1 MGQWGR
7 HCRRE
12 GAAGAPS
19 ERAYAKAGEAL
30 HQSESRLDLRP
41 RERRDGHVFQY
52 LARLVFHPVRRRRG
66 DERFWRGGFVEDRA
80 QVGRRAAA
88 EADGQR
94 RPRRALAARQEERHL
109 EIAALQ
115 ELIPKIV
122 EKIASRRLAFEM
134 NDDEEEAAIEV
145 THTASEE
152 VIGFIYA
159 DEGEFVFESNQDG
172 YFDDFVDED
181 VDSFV
186 SRLYETLRADLPK
199 FEVEAGE

>member
-1 MGQWGR
+1 M
-7 HCRRE
+7 
-12 GAAGAPS
+12 AGFDDEVDDA
-19 ERAYAKAGEAL
+19 RK
-30 HQSESRLDLRP
+30 RL
-41 RERRDGHVFQY
+41 E
-52 LARLVFHPVRRRRG
+52 
-66 DERFWRGGFVEDRA
+66 
-80 QVGRRAAA
+80 
-88 EADGQR
+88 
-94 RPRRALAARQEERHL
+94 AAREDTGKTGFD

>member
-1 MGQWGR
+1 MAGFDDEVDDAR
-7 HCRRE
+7 KRLEAARE
-12 GAAGAPS
+12 GG
-19 ERAYAKAGEAL
+19 GE
-30 HQSESRLDLRP
+30 S
-41 RERRDGHVFQY
+41 
-52 LARLVFHPVRRRRG
+52 
-66 DERFWRGGFVEDRA
+66 GFD
-80 QVGRRAAA
+80 
-88 EADGQR
+88 
-94 RPRRALAARQEERHL
+94 

-115 ELIPKIV
+115 ELLPKIA

-145 THTASEE
+145 MHTASEE

-181 VDSFV
+181 VNSFV
-186 SRLYETLRADLPK
+186 TRLYETLRADLPK